1 MIRHILVPATG
12 TTMDDGVFSTA
23 LAVGRRDGA
32 HLQFLHARV
41 DVVEVL
47 VGMSSDGMVGGAAVQ
62 GLIDQLETDAKT
74 LEARARGAVAAFCTR
89 SASPWMAPPPASPG
103 PRPSL
108 PWKPVAWAAGSRSM
122 AASPTSSSPAGA
134 AGIIP
139 ARMRWRMRSWAAAGR
154 C

>member
-23 LAVGRRDGA
+23 LAVGRPDGA
-32 HLQFLHARV
+32 HLQFLHARI

-74 LEARARGAVAAFCTR
+74 LEARARGAVAAFCAR
-89 SASPWMAPPPASPG
+89 SGIP
-103 PRPSL
+103 L
-108 PWKPVAWAAGSRSM
+108 D
-122 AASPTSSSPAGA
+122 GA
-134 AGIIP
+134 APGQP
-139 ARMRWRMRSWAAAGR
+139 
-154 C
+154 